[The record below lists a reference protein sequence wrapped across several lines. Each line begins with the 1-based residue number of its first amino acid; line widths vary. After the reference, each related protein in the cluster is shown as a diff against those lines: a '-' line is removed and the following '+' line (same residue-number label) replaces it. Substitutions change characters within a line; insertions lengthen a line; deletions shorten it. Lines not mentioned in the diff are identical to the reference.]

1 MTRLCHVVAI
11 LGLVVESSGRTAPP
25 WPIDELIEWAD
36 QDVPYRVVRRMPW
49 ASVIVW
55 PRPEAT
61 VWGKAMCPGFASEC
75 RLLPVLARHRPDRV
89 LTPIRVDGDRGLLL
103 LPDGGQVADATIS
116 IDAWTSILVGY
127 AELQQDLIGSEA
139 ELSASG
145 CVDLRPR
152 QAVDRLARHMTNG
165 RVEERP
171 HLVDWLSRIADELDD
186 TVPATVQHDDL
197 QPSNVLLDGR
207 ILDWGDASV
216 GHPFASLLT
225 ALMPGNP
232 SRPGDRAAR
241 RAMRDTYLRSWAP
254 ALGLDPNR
262 SDVMDHLRRQV
273 DLAMVLAPI
282 GRIDTWLRAPAGAL
296 DQYPDAL
303 DRWVEHLE
311 ASAAD
316 PRSTAL

>member
-1 MTRLCHVVAI
+1 M
-11 LGLVVESSGRTAPP
+11 VESPGRAAPP

-36 QDVPYRVVRRMPW
+36 QDGPFRVVRRMPW

-55 PRPEAT
+55 PRPGAT

-75 RLLPVLARHRPDRV
+75 RLLPLLARRSPDRV
-89 LTPIRVDGDRGLLL
+89 LTPIRVDADRGLLL
-103 LPDGGQVADATIS
+103 LPDGGPVADATIS
-116 IDAWTSILVGY
+116 VDAWTTALVGY
-127 AELQQDLIGSEA
+127 AELQGDLIGSEA
-139 ELSASG
+139 EVSAAG

-152 QAVDRLARHMTNG
+152 QAIDRLAGHMAAG
-165 RVEERP
+165 RVDERP

-207 ILDWGDASV
+207 ILDWGDASI
-216 GHPFASLLT
+216 GHPFASLLS
-225 ALMPGNP
+225 ALMPGSQ
-232 SRPGDRAAR
+232 SRPGDRVAR
-241 RAMRDTYLRSWAP
+241 RAMRDAYLRSWAAP
-254 ALGLDPNR
+254 LGLDRDDPG
-262 SDVMDHLRRQV
+262 VMDHLRRQV

-282 GRIDTWLRAPAGAL
+282 GRIDTWLRAPTTAL

-311 ASAAD
+311 ASATD